1 MVLIIFLNNLFSL
14 SSCLS
19 MVTCSSELICLN
31 LVVSETISW
40 SLFSYLDLSR
50 MTMPFSLSDR
60 VITMV
65 SSSLRDCRD
74 VRISHG
80 VSSLVE
86 FLMCEYEFLASAEML
101 CQTWDQSC
109 V

>member
-1 MVLIIFLNNLFSL
+1 MVLLFFLNLFSL
-14 SSCLS
+14 FSYLS
-19 MVTCSSELICLN
+19 RVTCSSELIRLN

-40 SLFSYLDLSR
+40 SLFSYSDLSR
-50 MTMPFSLSDR
+50 MIMPFPLSGR

-74 VRISHG
+74 VRMSHG

-86 FLMCEYEFLASAEML
+86 FLMCEYEFLATAEML

-109 V
+109 L